1 MEEKIGSIT
10 WQKGGDV
17 MKGKLRRV
25 IGVMA
30 TLMAMGMTSQAV
42 AANVPTMVR
51 ASESKVII
59 RADSAAT
66 YAVQGGHVV
75 SLVPSTNHQ
84 GRTFFTIGVQKGTHL
99 YQVVVD
105 PVTDQVLAVT
115 QMH

>member
-1 MEEKIGSIT
+1 
-10 WQKGGDV
+10 

-25 IGVMA
+25 IGVIA
-30 TLMAMGMTSQAV
+30 TLVAMGMSGQV
-42 AANVPTMVR
+42 MAANSPTTVR
-51 ASESKVII
+51 ASESKIII

-75 SLVPSTNHQ
+75 SLVPSTNRH
-84 GRTFFTIGVQKGTHL
+84 GRTFFTIGVQKGSHL